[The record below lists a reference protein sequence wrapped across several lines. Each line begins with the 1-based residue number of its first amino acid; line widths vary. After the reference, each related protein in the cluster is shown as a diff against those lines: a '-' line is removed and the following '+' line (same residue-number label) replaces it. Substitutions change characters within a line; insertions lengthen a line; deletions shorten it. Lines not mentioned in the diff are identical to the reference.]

1 MTTIYKLTRC
11 LSGDCELIHLSTDRQ
26 HLADLMRANI
36 DKWTVPVTYTIE
48 ITLDFDELY
57 EEGRSNAFQD
67 SDLSYYK
74 TGRVNAFREAA
85 AFLDREADKFKV
97 GTTAQIGLR
106 RASCKLFAL
115 MEEECSE

>member
-11 LSGDCELIHLSTDRQ
+11 LSGECELIHLSTDRQ
-26 HLADLMRANI
+26 HLADLMRADI
-36 DKWTVPVTYTIE
+36 DKWTEPVTYTIE
-48 ITLDFDELY
+48 ITFDFDELY

-74 TGRVNAFREAA
+74 TGRVNAFREAGELFNRLACTFHRGGVSYSNYRMA
-85 AFLDREADKFKV
+85 A
-97 GTTAQIGLR
+97 
-106 RASCKLFAL
+106 CKMFAL